1 MTFRPAARL
10 GAIEVSPIIAVMARA
25 RALKAAG
32 RDVIALGFGEPDFD
46 TPEHVQEATI
56 AAMRR
61 GETRYTAIDGTP
73 ALKQAIAHKFATENG
88 LTYAPE
94 EITVATG
101 AKQVIYNA
109 MMATL
114 DDGDEV
120 IIPAPYWSSYLD
132 IALIAGGRPVVPVCS
147 QQDGFKLT
155 PAALAGAITPRTRWL
170 FLNSPSNPTGA
181 AYSAAEL
188 AALAEVLRAHDHVW
202 VMSDDI
208 YEHLR
213 YGDTPFATIAAVA
226 PDLKPRVLTLN
237 GVSKAYCMTG
247 WRLGYAGGPAALVKA
262 MAVVQSQS
270 TSNPSSLSQAGA
282 VAALS
287 GPQDLIAEHN
297 AIFRERRD
305 LVVAALNRIAGVEC
319 PVPDGAFY
327 VYPSVAGLIGRRT
340 AKGALIASDADLV
353 AYLLEE
359 ADVAVVPGSAFGLS
373 PHLRLSY
380 ATDTAT
386 LAEACRRI
394 AVACSVLK

>member
-73 ALKQAIAHKFATENG
+73 ALKQAIARKFGTENG

-132 IALIAGGRPVVPVCS
+132 IALIAGGRPVVPVCGR
-147 QQDGFKLT
+147 QDGFRLT
-155 PAALAGAITPRTRWL
+155 PAALGQAITPRTRWL

-226 PDLKPRVLTLN
+226 PDLKQRVLTLN

-247 WRLGYAGGPAALVKA
+247 WRLGYAGGPAALIKA

-305 LVVAALNRIAGVEC
+305 LVVAALNGIAGIEC

-386 LAEACRRI
+386 LVEACRRI
-394 AVACSVLK
+394 AVACSVLT

>member
-46 TPEHVQEATI
+46 TPEHIQDATVEAL
-56 AAMRR
+56 RR

-73 ALKQAIAHKFATENG
+73 ALKQAIARKFATENG
-88 LTYAPE
+88 LAYAPE

-109 MMATL
+109 MMASL
-114 DDGDEV
+114 DEGDEV

-132 IALIAGGRPVVPVCS
+132 IALIAGGKPVVPVCG
-147 QQDGFKLT
+147 QADGFKLT
-155 PAALAGAITPRTRWL
+155 PAALGQAITPRTRWL

-181 AYSAAEL
+181 AYGAAEL
-188 AALAEVLRAHDHVW
+188 GALAEVLRAHPQVW

-213 YGDTPFATIAAVA
+213 YDRTPFATIAAVA
-226 PDLKPRVLTLN
+226 PDLKDRVLTLN

-247 WRLGYAGGPAALVKA
+247 WRLGYAGGPAPLIKA

-287 GPQDLIAEHN
+287 GPQDLIAKHN

-305 LVVAALNRIAGVEC
+305 LVVTALNGIGGIDC

-327 VYPSVAGLIGRRT
+327 VYPSIAGLIGRRT
-340 AKGALIASDADLV
+340 AKGAPISSDADLV

-373 PHLRLSY
+373 PHFRLSY

-394 AVACSVLK
+394 GVACSVLR

>member
-10 GAIEVSPIIAVMARA
+10 GQIEVSPIIAVMARA

-46 TPEHVQEATI
+46 TPEHIQDAAV

-73 ALKQAIAHKFATENG
+73 ALKQAIAAKFATENG
-88 LTYAPE
+88 LTYGPD

-109 MMATL
+109 MVATL
-114 DDGDEV
+114 DPGDEV
-120 IIPAPYWSSYLD
+120 IIPAPYWASYLD
-132 IALIAGGRPVVPVCS
+132 IVLIAEGKPVVPVCN
-147 QQDGFKLT
+147 QADGFKLT
-155 PAALAGAITPRTRWL
+155 PSALAAAITPQTRWL

-181 AYSAAEL
+181 AYSAGEL
-188 AALAEVLRAHDHVW
+188 AALAQVLRAYPQVW

-213 YGDTPFATIAAVA
+213 YNDAPYATIAAVA
-226 PDLKPRVLTLN
+226 PDLKDRVLTLN

-247 WRLGYAGGPAALVKA
+247 WRLGYAGGPAPLIKA

-287 GPQDLIAEHN
+287 GPQDLIAQHN

-305 LVVAALNRIAGVEC
+305 LVVAALNAIDGIDC
-319 PVPDGAFY
+319 PTPDGAFY
-327 VYPSVAGLIGRRT
+327 VYPSIAGLIGRRT
-340 AKGALIASDADLV
+340 PKGALIATDADLV

-373 PHLRLSY
+373 PHFRISY
-380 ATDTAT
+380 ATDTTT

-394 AVACSVLK
+394 AVACNVLK

>member
-1 MTFRPAARL
+1 
-10 GAIEVSPIIAVMARA
+10 
-25 RALKAAG
+25 
-32 RDVIALGFGEPDFD
+32 
-46 TPEHVQEATI
+46 
-56 AAMRR
+56 
-61 GETRYTAIDGTP
+61 
-73 ALKQAIAHKFATENG
+73 
-88 LTYAPE
+88 
-94 EITVATG
+94 
-101 AKQVIYNA
+101 
-109 MMATL
+109 
-114 DDGDEV
+114 
-120 IIPAPYWSSYLD
+120 
-132 IALIAGGRPVVPVCS
+132 
-147 QQDGFKLT
+147 
-155 PAALAGAITPRTRWL
+155 
-170 FLNSPSNPTGA
+170 
-181 AYSAAEL
+181 
-188 AALAEVLRAHDHVW
+188 

-305 LVVAALNRIAGVEC
+305 LVVAALNRIDGVEC

>member
-270 TSNPSSLSQAGA
+270 TSSPSSLSQAGA

-373 PHLRLSY
+373 PHVRLSY

>member
-46 TPEHVQEATI
+46 TPGHIQEATV

-73 ALKQAIAHKFATENG
+73 ALKQAIAAKFATENG
-88 LTYAPE
+88 LAYAPE

-114 DDGDEV
+114 GEGDEV

-132 IALIAGGRPVVPVCS
+132 IALIAGGKPVVPVCS
-147 QQDGFKLT
+147 QKDGFRLT
-155 PAALAGAITPRTRWL
+155 PAALAAAITPRTRWL

-181 AYSAAEL
+181 AYDAAEL
-188 AALAEVLRAHDHVW
+188 GGLAEVLRAHPQVW

-213 YGDTPFATIAAVA
+213 YGNTPFATIAAVA
-226 PDLKPRVLTLN
+226 PDLKDRVLTLN

-247 WRLGYAGGPAALVKA
+247 WRLGYAGGPAPLIRA

-270 TSNPSSLSQAGA
+270 TSNPSSLAQAGA
-282 VAALS
+282 VAALT
-287 GPQDLIAEHN
+287 GPQDLIAKHN

-305 LVVAALNRIAGVEC
+305 LVVMALNAIDGIDC
-319 PVPDGAFY
+319 PVPKGAFY

-340 AKGALIASDADLV
+340 AKGALISDDADLV

-373 PHLRLSY
+373 PHFRLSY

-394 AVACSVLK
+394 SVACSVLK

>member
-170 FLNSPSNPTGA
+170 FLNSPSNPTGV

>member
-10 GAIEVSPIIAVMARA
+10 AAIEVSPIIAVMARA
-25 RALKAAG
+25 RALKATG

-46 TPEHVQEATI
+46 TPEHVQDATI

-73 ALKQAIAHKFATENG
+73 ALKQAIARKFATENG
-88 LTYAPE
+88 LTYTPE

-155 PAALAGAITPRTRWL
+155 PAALARAITPRTRWL

-188 AALAEVLRAHDHVW
+188 AALAEVLRAHEHVW

-226 PDLKPRVLTLN
+226 PELKPRVLTLN

-247 WRLGYAGGPAALVKA
+247 WRLGYAGAPAALIRA

-305 LVVAALNRIAGVEC
+305 LVVAALNGIAGVDC

>member
-213 YGDTPFATIAAVA
+213 YGNTPFATIAAVA

>member
-1 MTFRPAARL
+1 
-10 GAIEVSPIIAVMARA
+10 MARA

-46 TPEHVQEATI
+46 TPRHIQDATVEAL
-56 AAMRR
+56 RR

-73 ALKQAIAHKFATENG
+73 ALKQAIARKFATENG
-88 LTYAPE
+88 LAYAPE

-132 IALIAGGRPVVPVCS
+132 IALIAGGKPVVPVCS

-155 PAALAGAITPRTRWL
+155 PAALGQAITPRTRWL

-181 AYSAAEL
+181 AYSVAEL
-188 AALAEVLRAHDHVW
+188 EALAAVLRAHPQVW

-213 YGDTPFATIAAVA
+213 YGNTPFATIAAVA
-226 PDLKPRVLTLN
+226 PDLKDRVLTLN

-247 WRLGYAGGPAALVKA
+247 WRLGYAGGPAPLIKA

-287 GPQDLIAEHN
+287 GPQGLIAKHN

-305 LVVAALNRIAGVEC
+305 LVVTALNGIEGIDC

-373 PHLRLSY
+373 PHFRLSY

-394 AVACSVLK
+394 GVACSVLK

>member
-46 TPEHVQEATI
+46 TPDHVQEATI

-73 ALKQAIAHKFATENG
+73 ALKQAIARKFATENG

-132 IALIAGGRPVVPVCS
+132 IALIAGGRPVVPVCG
-147 QQDGFKLT
+147 QQDGFRLT
-155 PAALAGAITPRTRWL
+155 PAALGQAITPRTRWL

-226 PDLKPRVLTLN
+226 PDLKQRVLTLN

-247 WRLGYAGGPAALVKA
+247 WRLGYAGGPAALIKA

-305 LVVAALNRIAGVEC
+305 LVVAALNGIAGIEC